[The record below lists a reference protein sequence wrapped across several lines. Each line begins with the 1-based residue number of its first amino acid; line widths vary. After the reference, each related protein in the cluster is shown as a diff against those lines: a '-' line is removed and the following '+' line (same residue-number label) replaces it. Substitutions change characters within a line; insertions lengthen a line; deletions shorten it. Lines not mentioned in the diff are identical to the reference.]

1 MLDRDLDLVLGQH
14 QFHKS
19 SRFANFL
26 DQVLRAEKLTC
37 LHLFGHVCHDK
48 EATELHMQCKV
59 YQCLPVRWVTFV
71 ARRSEK
77 MNLLLYTQKHALY
90 FPLCLDH

>member
-1 MLDRDLDLVLGQH
+1 MLGRDLDLVLGQH

-48 EATELHMQCKV
+48 EATELHLNGKLH
-59 YQCLPVRWVTFV
+59 QCLPVRWVTP
-71 ARRSEK
+71 ASQRSKERV
-77 MNLLLYTQKHALY
+77 LLLHTDTR
-90 FPLCLDH
+90 PTCLHH